1 MLLCGNYVIGT
12 GHMEQTETK
21 LKRYLKETLGI
32 DVQPKKWRGEEHLP
46 FYLRNLYA
54 FIELCILNSS
64 CLAMI
69 VKDETEQPPAT
80 VRKHISQVQPKWHH
94 DVIYVRSKMTSY
106 NRKRLIDQKV
116 PFIVPGNQMYL
127 PFLGTDLREH
137 FKGLRDVGSTISPA
151 TQTVVLYA
159 LLHHNEP
166 CFTPKHLAQ
175 CLDYSAMTMTRA
187 LDELEEAQLGQI
199 TMEGRKRVLRFDQ
212 DRETLW
218 KSALKILRDP
228 VQKRLWVRGSLN
240 ALLGMKAGLS
250 AVACYSRLAE
260 PANPVVAVAGKNWK
274 KSIIKEDLQILA
286 VPEPDAYEVEIWSYN
301 PELFVENGV
310 VDRFSLYLSMQDN
323 EDERVALALEEMM
336 ERISW

>member
-1 MLLCGNYVIGT
+1 
-12 GHMEQTETK
+12 MEQPETK

-32 DVQPKKWRGEEHLP
+32 DVQPKKWRGGEHLP

-54 FIELCILNSS
+54 FIELSILNSS

-69 VKDETEQPPAT
+69 VKDETEQPPAI
-80 VRKHISQVQPKWHH
+80 VRKHISQVQPKWRHE
-94 DVIYVRSKMTSY
+94 VIYVRSKMTSY
-106 NRKRLIDQKV
+106 NRKRLIEQKV

-151 TQTVVLYA
+151 TQTVVLHA

-175 CLDYSAMTMTRA
+175 CLGYSAMTMTRA

-199 TMEGRKRVLRFDQ
+199 TMEGRNRVLRFNQ

-218 KSALKILRDP
+218 KSALLKLRSP
-228 VQKRLWVRGSLN
+228 VQKRFWVRGPLN

-250 AVACYSRLAE
+250 AVACYSQLAD

-274 KSIIKEDLQILA
+274 NSTIKKDLQILA
-286 VPEPDAYEVEIWSYN
+286 VAEPDACEVEIWSYS
-301 PELFVENGV
+301 PELFSENRM
-310 VDRFSLYLSMQDN
+310 VDRFSLYLSIRDN
-323 EDERVALALEEMM
+323 DDERIASALEEMM
-336 ERISW
+336 EQISW